1 MGWRWRVTFV
11 WGFWTIESG
20 RKEKSKYMAELVN
33 KYPQNAA
40 GSFYVDD
47 QCIDCDPR
55 RETAPELHAKRMMV
69 VTRMCINSRRAP
81 RKKLSAKRLWRVV
94 RSKRSAMTASTTL
107 LRLFEPHPP
116 MPQMRT
122 FLRLFLFPTD
132 AYRCPLGGLLSDRIL
147 WRFPEWLPSMPKQR
161 IYIYE

>member
-1 MGWRWRVTFV
+1 MGEGVLR
-11 WGFWTIESG
+11 GMG
-20 RKEKSKYMAELVN
+20 KEWFAIYG
-33 KYPQNAA
+33 
-40 GSFYVDD
+40 GSRRPP
-47 QCIDCDPR
+47 IS
-55 RETAPELHAKRMMV
+55 RETMMV
-69 VTRMCINSRRAP
+69 VTRMWINSRRAP

-147 WRFPEWLPSMPKQR
+147 WRML
-161 IYIYE
+161 